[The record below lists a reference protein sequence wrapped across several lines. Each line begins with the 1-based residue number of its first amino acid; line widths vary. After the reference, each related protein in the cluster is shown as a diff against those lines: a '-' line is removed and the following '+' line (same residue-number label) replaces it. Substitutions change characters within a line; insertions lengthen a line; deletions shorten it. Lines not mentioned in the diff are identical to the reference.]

1 MGALR
6 GIAALSAQSLL
17 SSSGEQSLP
26 VPGDRLSGGFC
37 PAGGHDV
44 LGIGILFYDKPRTY
58 LPMGL
63 VDLAFGIT
71 EAILLGLA
79 VKNEKW
85 A

>member
-1 MGALR
+1 L
-6 GIAALSAQSLL
+6 LLFLL
-17 SSSGEQSLP
+17 SLFYLP
-26 VPGDRLSGGFC
+26 AASNLYQYRAIAYLSVFARL
-37 PAGGHDV
+37 AGMTFF
-44 LGIGILFYDKPRTY
+44 GIGILFYDKPRTY

-71 EAILLGLA
+71 EGILLGLA